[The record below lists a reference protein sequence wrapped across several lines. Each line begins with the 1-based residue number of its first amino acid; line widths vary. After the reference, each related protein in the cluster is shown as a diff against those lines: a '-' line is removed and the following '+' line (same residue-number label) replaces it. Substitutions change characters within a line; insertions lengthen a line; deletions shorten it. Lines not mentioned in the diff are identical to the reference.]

1 MILPAALLQSL
12 EGIPGFNRD
21 SFVATHHISAPVTSI
36 RLNPAKKVSLQ
47 ESWQITEVPWCPQG
61 RYLATRPSFTQD
73 PLLHGG
79 AYYVQ
84 EASSMFIWHILSQ
97 LFMRT
102 DPLQILDV
110 CAAPGGKSTL
120 LASYFQEALLVA
132 NEVIKTRAGILVEN
146 LVKWGSPNT
155 VVTNNDP
162 AHFKQLPGFFDLMLV
177 DAPCSGSGL
186 FRKDPAAIDEWSEE
200 AVMLCSRRQ
209 QRILADVLPA
219 LKEGGILLYAT
230 CSYSVEEDE
239 VITKWLMEEMQME
252 AVPISVPEAWG
263 IVAADIPGAFRF
275 FPNRLAG
282 EGFYISVLR
291 KQQAVQEEYYRENAL
306 LQPNKNSAQLFR
318 EKFHLSEN
326 TSLFLQGNLVRSIPS
341 VHWKAV
347 QQLAAALYI
356 KKAGVELGEEKGKDI
371 IPSHEWAMQYD
382 LKEGWPVIHLNL
394 SEALAY
400 LGRQSLTLEASN
412 GWNLVSYQGCILGW
426 VKIIQ
431 HRLNNYYPT
440 HWRIL
445 KIGG

>member
-1 MILPAALLQSL
+1 MILPEAFLQSL
-12 EGIPGFNRD
+12 VDIPGFDRV
-21 SFVATHHISAPVTSI
+21 SFVECHQENAPITSI
-36 RLNPAKKVSLQ
+36 RLNPEKQ
-47 ESWQITEVPWCPQG
+47 ITQHESWQTKEVPWCSEG

-73 PLLHGG
+73 PFLHGG
-79 AYYVQ
+79 GYYVQ

-97 LFMRT
+97 LFKRT

-132 NEVIKTRAGILVEN
+132 NEVIKSRAGILVEN

-162 AHFKQLPGFFDLMLV
+162 THFKQLPGFFDLMLV

-186 FRKDPAAIDEWSEE
+186 FRKDPAALDEWSEE

-239 VITKWLMEEMQME
+239 AITKWLMEEMQME
-252 AVPISVPEAWG
+252 AVHISVPAAWG

-282 EGFYISVLR
+282 EGFYLSVLR

-326 TSLFLQGNLVRSIPS
+326 TSVFLRGNLVRSIPA
-341 VHWKAV
+341 VH
-347 QQLAAALYI
+347 
-356 KKAGVELGEEKGKDI
+356 
-371 IPSHEWAMQYD
+371 
-382 LKEGWPVIHLNL
+382 
-394 SEALAY
+394 
-400 LGRQSLTLEASN
+400 
-412 GWNLVSYQGCILGW
+412 
-426 VKIIQ
+426 
-431 HRLNNYYPT
+431 
-440 HWRIL
+440 
-445 KIGG
+445 

>member
-1 MILPAALLQSL
+1 MILPEAFLQSL
-12 EGIPGFNRD
+12 ADVPGFDRGA
-21 SFVATHHISAPVTSI
+21 FVDCHQANAPITSV
-36 RLNPAKKVSLQ
+36 RLNPDK
-47 ESWQITEVPWCPQG
+47 QITLHENWQTKEVPWCSEG

-73 PLLHGG
+73 PFLHGG
-79 AYYVQ
+79 GYYVQ

-97 LFMRT
+97 LFKRT
-102 DPLQILDV
+102 DSLQILDV

-132 NEVIKTRAGILVEN
+132 NEVIKTRASILVEN

-162 AHFKQLPGFFDLMLV
+162 THFKQLPGFFDLMLV

-186 FRKDPAAIDEWSEE
+186 FRKDPAALDEWSEE

-291 KQQAVQEEYYRENAL
+291 KQQAVQEEYYKENVL
-306 LQPNKNSAQLFR
+306 LQPNKNSALLFR

-326 TSLFLQGNLVRSIPS
+326 TSLFLQGNLVRRIPS
-341 VHWKAV
+341 VHLKAV

-371 IPSHEWAMQYD
+371 IPSHEWAMQYG
-382 LKEGWPVIHLNL
+382 LKEGWPVINLNL

-400 LGRQSLTLEASN
+400 LGRQPLTLEAAN

>member
-1 MILPAALLQSL
+1 MILPQVFLQSL
-12 EGIPGFNRD
+12 AGVPGFNHAT
-21 SFVATHHISAPVTSI
+21 FVECHQANAPVTSI
-36 RLNPAKKVSLQ
+36 RLNPDKQIKLQ
-47 ESWQITEVPWCPQG
+47 ESWQTKEVPWCSEG

-73 PLLHGG
+73 PFLHGG
-79 AYYVQ
+79 GYYVQ

-97 LFMRT
+97 LFKRT
-102 DPLQILDV
+102 DPIQIVDV

-120 LASYFQEALLVA
+120 LASYFQQALLVA
-132 NEVIKTRAGILVEN
+132 NEVIKSRAGILVEN

-162 AHFKQLPGFFDLMLV
+162 THFKQLPGFFDLMLV

-186 FRKDPAAIDEWSEE
+186 FRKDPAALDEWSEE
-200 AVMLCSRRQ
+200 AVMLCSSRQ

-239 VITKWLMEEMQME
+239 EITKWLMEEMQME
-252 AVPISVPEAWG
+252 AVPISVPESWG
-263 IVAADIPGAFRF
+263 IVAAEIPGAFRF
-275 FPNRLAG
+275 FPNLLAG

-291 KQQAVQEEYYRENAL
+291 KQEPVQEEYYKENAL
-306 LQPNKNSAQLFR
+306 LQPNKNSALLFR

-326 TSLFLQGNLVRSIPS
+326 TSVFLQGNQVRSIPS
-341 VHWKAV
+341 VHWEAI

-371 IPSHEWAMQYD
+371 IPSHEWAMLYGS
-382 LKEGWPVIHLNL
+382 KEGWPIIHLNL

-400 LGRQSLTLEASN
+400 LGRQPLTLEGPN
-412 GWNLVSYQGCILGW
+412 GWNLVSYQGCMLGW

>member
-1 MILPAALLQSL
+1 MILPEAFLQSL
-12 EGIPGFNRD
+12 ADVPGFDRAC
-21 SFVATHHISAPVTSI
+21 FVECHQSNAPVTSV
-36 RLNPAKKVSLQ
+36 RLNPDKQISLQ
-47 ESWQITEVPWCPQG
+47 ENWQTKEVPWCSEG

-73 PLLHGG
+73 PFLHGG
-79 AYYVQ
+79 GYYVQ

-97 LFMRT
+97 LFKRT
-102 DPLQILDV
+102 DSLQIVDV

-132 NEVIKTRAGILVEN
+132 NEVIKSRAGILVEN

-162 AHFKQLPGFFDLMLV
+162 THFKQLPGFFDLMLV

-186 FRKDPAAIDEWSEE
+186 FRKDPASLDEWSEE

-230 CSYSVEEDE
+230 CSYSAEEDE
-239 VITKWLMEEMQME
+239 AICKWLMEEMQME
-252 AVPISVPEAWG
+252 AVPILVPEAWG

-347 QQLAAALYI
+347 Q
-356 KKAGVELGEEKGKDI
+356 LGEEKGKDI
-371 IPSHEWAMQYD
+371 IPSHEWAMQYG

-400 LGRQSLTLEASN
+400 LGRQPMLLEAAN

>member
-1 MILPAALLQSL
+1 MILPEAFLQSL
-12 EGIPGFNRD
+12 ADVPGFDRGA
-21 SFVATHHISAPVTSI
+21 FVECHQANAPITSV
-36 RLNPAKKVSLQ
+36 RLNPDK
-47 ESWQITEVPWCPQG
+47 QITLHENWQTQEVPWCSEG

-73 PLLHGG
+73 PFLHGG
-79 AYYVQ
+79 GYYVQ
-84 EASSMFIWHILSQ
+84 EASSMFIWHILTQ
-97 LFMRT
+97 LFKRT
-102 DPLQILDV
+102 DSMQILDL

-120 LASYFQEALLVA
+120 LASYFQQALLVA
-132 NEVIKTRAGILVEN
+132 NEVIKSRAGILVEN

-162 AHFKQLPGFFDLMLV
+162 THFKQLPGFFDLMLV

-186 FRKDPAAIDEWSEE
+186 FRKDPAALDEWSEE

-219 LKEGGILLYAT
+219 LKEGGILLFAT

-239 VITKWLMEEMQME
+239 AITKWLMEEMQME
-252 AVPISVPEAWG
+252 AVHISVPAAWG

-291 KQQAVQEEYYRENAL
+291 KQQLVQEEYYKENAL

-326 TSLFLQGNLVRSIPS
+326 TSVFLQGNLVRSIPS

-371 IPSHEWAMQYD
+371 IPSHEWAMQND
-382 LKEGWPVIHLNL
+382 LKEGWPVINLNL

-400 LGRQSLTLEASN
+400 LGRQPLTLEAAN
-412 GWNLVSYQGCILGW
+412 GWNLVSYQGCMLGW

>member
-1 MILPAALLQSL
+1 MILPEAFLQSL
-12 EGIPGFNRD
+12 ADVPGFDRGA
-21 SFVATHHISAPVTSI
+21 FVECHQANAPITSV
-36 RLNPAKKVSLQ
+36 RLNPDKQITLQ
-47 ESWQITEVPWCPQG
+47 ESWQTKEVPWCLEG

-73 PLLHGG
+73 PFLHGG
-79 AYYVQ
+79 GYYVQ

-97 LFMRT
+97 LFKRT
-102 DPLQILDV
+102 DSLQILDV

-120 LASYFQEALLVA
+120 LASYFQDALLVA
-132 NEVIKTRAGILVEN
+132 NEVIKSRAGILVEN

-162 AHFKQLPGFFDLMLV
+162 THFKQLPGFFDMMLV

-186 FRKDPAAIDEWSEE
+186 FRKDAAALDEWSEE

-239 VITKWLMEEMQME
+239 VITKWLMDEMQME

-263 IVAADIPGAFRF
+263 IVATDIPGAFRF

-291 KQQAVQEEYYRENAL
+291 KQQAVQEEYYKENVL

-341 VHWKAV
+341 VHLKAV

-371 IPSHEWAMQYD
+371 IPSHEWAMQYG
-382 LKEGWPVIHLNL
+382 LKEGWPVINLNL

-400 LGRQSLTLEASN
+400 LGRQPLTLEAAN
-412 GWNLVSYQGCILGW
+412 GWNLVSYQGCMLGW

>member
-1 MILPAALLQSL
+1 MILPEAFLQSL
-12 EGIPGFNRD
+12 ADVPGFDRS
-21 SFVATHHISAPVTSI
+21 SFVDSHEANAPITSI
-36 RLNPAKKVSLQ
+36 RLNTEKQITLH
-47 ESWQITEVPWCPQG
+47 ESWQTKEVPWCSEG
-61 RYLATRPSFTQD
+61 RYLASRPSFTQD
-73 PLLHGG
+73 PFLHGG
-79 AYYVQ
+79 GYYVQ

-97 LFMRT
+97 LFKRT
-102 DPLQILDV
+102 DPLQIVDV

-132 NEVIKTRAGILVEN
+132 NEVIKSRAGILVEN

-162 AHFKQLPGFFDLMLV
+162 THFKQLPGFFDLMLV

-186 FRKDPAAIDEWSEE
+186 FRKDHAALDEWSEE

-252 AVPISVPEAWG
+252 AVPISVPAAWG

-291 KQQAVQEEYYRENAL
+291 KQQAVQEEYYKENVL

-326 TSLFLQGNLVRSIPS
+326 TSVFLQGNLVRSIPS
-341 VHWKAV
+341 VHLKAV

-371 IPSHEWAMQYD
+371 IPSHEWAMQYG
-382 LKEGWPVIHLNL
+382 LKEGWPVINLNL
-394 SEALAY
+394 SQALAY
-400 LGRQSLTLEASN
+400 LGRQPLVLEAAN

>member
-1 MILPAALLQSL
+1 MILPEAFLQSL
-12 EGIPGFNRD
+12 ADVPGFDRGA
-21 SFVATHHISAPVTSI
+21 FVECHQANAPITSV
-36 RLNPAKKVSLQ
+36 RLNPDK
-47 ESWQITEVPWCPQG
+47 QITQHENWQTKEVPWCSEG

-73 PLLHGG
+73 PFLHGG
-79 AYYVQ
+79 GYYVQ

-97 LFMRT
+97 IFKRT
-102 DPLQILDV
+102 DSLQILDA

-132 NEVIKTRAGILVEN
+132 NEVIKSRAGILVEN

-162 AHFKQLPGFFDLMLV
+162 THFKQLPGFFDLMLV

-186 FRKDPAAIDEWSEE
+186 FRKDPAALDEWSAE

-239 VITKWLMEEMQME
+239 AITKWLMEEMQME

-263 IVAADIPGAFRF
+263 IVATDIPGAFRF

-291 KQQAVQEEYYRENAL
+291 KQQAVQEDYYKENAL

-326 TSLFLQGNLVRSIPS
+326 TFVFLQGNLVRSIPS

-382 LKEGWPVIHLNL
+382 LKEGWPVINLNL

-400 LGRQSLTLEASN
+400 LGRQPLTLEAAN

-445 KIGG
+445 KVGG

>member
-1 MILPAALLQSL
+1 
-12 EGIPGFNRD
+12 
-21 SFVATHHISAPVTSI
+21 
-36 RLNPAKKVSLQ
+36 
-47 ESWQITEVPWCPQG
+47 
-61 RYLATRPSFTQD
+61 
-73 PLLHGG
+73 
-79 AYYVQ
+79 
-84 EASSMFIWHILSQ
+84 MFIWHILSQ
-97 LFMRT
+97 LFKRT
-102 DPLQILDV
+102 DSMQILDA

-120 LASYFQEALLVA
+120 LASYFQQALLVA
-132 NEVIKTRAGILVEN
+132 NEVIKSRAGTLVEN

-162 AHFKQLPGFFDLMLV
+162 THLKQLPGFFDLMLV

-186 FRKDPAAIDEWSEE
+186 FRKDPAALDEWSEE

-219 LKEGGILLYAT
+219 LQEGGILLYAT

-239 VITKWLMEEMQME
+239 AITKWLMEEMQME
-252 AVPISVPEAWG
+252 AVHITVPAAWG
-263 IVAADIPGAFRF
+263 IVATDIPGAFRF

-291 KQQAVQEEYYRENAL
+291 KQQAVQEYYYKENTL
-306 LQPNKNSAQLFR
+306 LQPNKSSAQLFR
-318 EKFHLSEN
+318 EKFHLLEN
-326 TSLFLQGNLVRSIPS
+326 TSVFLQGNLVRSIPS

-371 IPSHEWAMQYD
+371 IPSHEWAMQYG
-382 LKEGWPVIHLNL
+382 LKEGWPVIHLNI

-400 LGRQSLTLEASN
+400 LGRQPLVLEAAN

-440 HWRIL
+440 QWRIL
-445 KIGG
+445 KVGG

>member
-1 MILPAALLQSL
+1 MILPAALFQSL

-21 SFVATHHISAPVTSI
+21 SFVATHHISTPVTSI
-36 RLNPAKKVSLQ
+36 RLNPEKKLALQ

-97 LFMRT
+97 LFKRT
-102 DPLQILDV
+102 DPLQIVDV

-162 AHFKQLPGFFDLMLV
+162 THFKQLPGFFDLMLV

-209 QRILADVLPA
+209 QRILADVLPT

-252 AVPISVPEAWG
+252 AVPISVPEVWG

-371 IPSHEWAMQYD
+371 IPSHEWAMQYG

-412 GWNLVSYQGCILGW
+412 GWNLVSYQGCMLGW

>member
-1 MILPAALLQSL
+1 MILPEAFLQSL
-12 EGIPGFNRD
+12 ADVPGFDRGA
-21 SFVATHHISAPVTSI
+21 FVDCHHANAPITSV
-36 RLNPAKKVSLQ
+36 RLNPDK
-47 ESWQITEVPWCPQG
+47 QITLHENWQTKEVPWCSEG

-73 PLLHGG
+73 PFLHGG
-79 AYYVQ
+79 GYYVQ

-97 LFMRT
+97 IFKRT
-102 DPLQILDV
+102 DSLQILDA

-120 LASYFQEALLVA
+120 LASYFQQAMLVA
-132 NEVIKTRAGILVEN
+132 NEVIKSRAGILVEN

-162 AHFKQLPGFFDLMLV
+162 TYFKQLPGFFDLMLV

-186 FRKDPAAIDEWSEE
+186 FRKDPAALDEWSEE

-252 AVPISVPEAWG
+252 AVPISVPAAWG

-291 KQQAVQEEYYRENAL
+291 KQQPVQKEYYKENAL
-306 LQPNKNSAQLFR
+306 LQPNKNSALLFR
-318 EKFHLSEN
+318 DKFHLSEN
-326 TSLFLQGNLVRSIPS
+326 TSVFLQGNLVRSIPS

-371 IPSHEWAMQYD
+371 IPSHEWAMQYG
-382 LKEGWPVIHLNL
+382 LKEGWPVINLNL

-400 LGRQSLTLEASN
+400 LGRQPLTLEAAN

>member
-1 MILPAALLQSL
+1 MILPEAFLQSL
-12 EGIPGFNRD
+12 ADVPGFDRGA
-21 SFVATHHISAPVTSI
+21 FVECHQANAPITSI
-36 RLNPAKKVSLQ
+36 RLNSEKQITLH
-47 ESWQITEVPWCPQG
+47 ESWQTKEVPWCSEG

-73 PLLHGG
+73 PFLHGG
-79 AYYVQ
+79 GYYVQ

-97 LFMRT
+97 LFKRT
-102 DPLQILDV
+102 DSMQILDL

-132 NEVIKTRAGILVEN
+132 NEVIKSRAGILVEN

-162 AHFKQLPGFFDLMLV
+162 THFKQLPGFFDLMLV

-186 FRKDPAAIDEWSEE
+186 FRKDPAALDEWSEE

-239 VITKWLMEEMQME
+239 AITKWLMDEMQME
-252 AVPISVPEAWG
+252 AVPISVPAAWG

-275 FPNRLAG
+275 FSNRLAG

-291 KQQAVQEEYYRENAL
+291 KQQAVQDEYYSENAL
-306 LQPNKNSAQLFR
+306 LQPNKNSALLFR
-318 EKFHLSEN
+318 DKFHLLEN
-326 TSLFLQGNLVRSIPS
+326 TSVFLQGNLVRSIPS

-371 IPSHEWAMQYD
+371 IPSHEWAMQYG
-382 LKEGWPVIHLNL
+382 LKEGWPVINLNL

-400 LGRQSLTLEASN
+400 LGRQPLTLEAAN

-440 HWRIL
+440 QWRIL
-445 KIGG
+445 KVGG